1 MSNKQINKLAPALVF
16 CACALP
22 VAAQPASL
30 TGTYEGHFV
39 CDRVISGSAGG
50 FSRQFSAHI
59 RQTGERIDME
69 TFALISPET
78 RGKPSLYAG
87 KLQDSAGGAVVS
99 GYLEACKGRFD
110 YKEMV
115 RIFPAT
121 TSGSA
126 FSFAADTIFVSSA
139 LPGAEGKLLVE
150 SCKWALKRVSSDAP
164 EFETCPD

>member
-1 MSNKQINKLAPALVF
+1 MRKKAISKLTPALVL
-16 CACALP
+16 CAWVLP
-22 VAAQPASL
+22 AAAQPASL

-50 FSRQFSAHI
+50 FSRRFSAHI
-59 RQTGERIDME
+59 RQTGARIDME

-87 KLQDSAGGAVVS
+87 KLQQTAGGAVIS

-121 TSGSA
+121 VSDSE
-126 FSFAADTIFVSSA
+126 FSFAADTIFVTEA
-139 LPGAEGKLLVE
+139 LPGADGKLVVE
-150 SCKWALKRVSSDAP
+150 ACKWALKRVSTETPD
-164 EFETCPD
+164 FEPCPK